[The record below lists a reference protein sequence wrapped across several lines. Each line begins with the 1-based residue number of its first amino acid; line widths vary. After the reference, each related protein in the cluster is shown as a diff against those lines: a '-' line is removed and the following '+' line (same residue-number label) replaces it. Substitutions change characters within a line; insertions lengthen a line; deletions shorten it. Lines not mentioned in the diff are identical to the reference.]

1 MTNEFTSA
9 PPPQALIMDTVFGF
23 FRARTLQVFAELG
36 VADAI
41 AAGRDPGVNERF
53 LRASA
58 ALGLVRSLDGGGFV
72 LTPLGEALR
81 VDVPGS
87 LHGFAA
93 SVLGGGHYRGW
104 GALAEAARTG
114 ECAFDKVHGEDVW
127 SYFTKTNPAEGR
139 LFNQAMAGSS
149 AMIVQ
154 SVLAHYE
161 FPEQGLFVDVA
172 GGSGMM
178 LSAILRARP
187 QARGIVM
194 DLPFTAPAAAA
205 NLQEQGVADRCVF
218 EAGDFF
224 QSVPAGGDLYTMK
237 WILHDWN
244 DERAGAILGTVHQAM
259 PAHAKLLLVEAVV
272 PEGDDAQFGR
282 MMDLNMMVMCGGK
295 ERTEPEWR
303 QLLTANG
310 FALSRVIPMP
320 GPVSLVEAVKQQ

>member
-41 AAGRDPGVNERF
+41 AAGRDPGVNDRF
-53 LRASA
+53 LHASA
-58 ALGLVRSLDGGGFV
+58 ALGLLLPDGDGYA

-81 VDVPGS
+81 ADVPGS
-87 LHGFAA
+87 MRGFAA

-114 ECAFDKVHGEDVW
+114 ACAFESVHGEDIW
-127 SYFTKTNPAEGR
+127 SYFTKTNPAEGH

-149 AMIVQ
+149 AVIVQ
-154 SVLAHYE
+154 SMLAHYE
-161 FPEQGLFVDVA
+161 FPQEGLFIDVA
-172 GGSGMM
+172 GGNGMM

-187 QARGIVM
+187 QARGVVM
-194 DLPFTAPAAAA
+194 DLPFTAEAATA
-205 NLQEQGVADRCVF
+205 NLAAQGVTDRCEF
-218 EAGDFF
+218 LAGDFF
-224 QSVPAGGDLYTMK
+224 QSIPAGGDLYTMK

-244 DERAGAILGTVHQAM
+244 DERAGVILRNMHSAM

-295 ERTEPEWR
+295 ERTAAEWR
-303 QLLTANG
+303 QLLNANG
-310 FALSRVIPMP
+310 FAISRIISMP

>member
-53 LRASA
+53 LRAAA
-58 ALGLVRSLDGGGFV
+58 ALGLVRSLDAGFV

-81 VDVPGS
+81 SDVPGS

-114 ECAFDKVHGEDVW
+114 ECAFDKVHGEDIW
-127 SYFTKTNPAEGR
+127 SYFTKTNPAEGL

-161 FPEQGLFVDVA
+161 FPEHGLFVDVA
-172 GGSGMM
+172 MTM
-178 LSAILRARP
+178 LLNTP
-187 QARGIVM
+187 
-194 DLPFTAPAAAA
+194 
-205 NLQEQGVADRCVF
+205 
-218 EAGDFF
+218 AGDAYTQAELEAMLHAAGFTENVLHH
-224 QSVPAGGDLYTMK
+224 VPS
-237 WILHDWN
+237 
-244 DERAGAILGTVHQAM
+244 GAQ
-259 PAHAKLLLVEAVV
+259 
-272 PEGDDAQFGR
+272 
-282 MMDLNMMVMCGGK
+282 
-295 ERTEPEWR
+295 
-303 QLLTANG
+303 QLI
-310 FALSRVIPMP
+310 LSR
-320 GPVSLVEAVKQQ
+320 